1 LALKDTKDTCDGEM
15 TVPFVAVTMEGG
27 CCANP
32 DQPEG
37 QLPMTAPMIAGQ
49 ILHFKG
55 RCGGGAEMIRGRHP
69 PFVTLNLFQG
79 LTFSQPQNWQFRRIS
94 GQTFAP
100 CSFRYRHSPNQ
111 GAISE

>member
-1 LALKDTKDTCDGEM
+1 M

-55 RCGGGAEMIRGRHP
+55 GWGAPEMVSARHPPVVTLHSSSSIRHP
-69 PFVTLNLFQG
+69 PFVTLEPKACRAQLFQG
-79 LTFSQPQNWQFRRIS
+79 LTFDVKIDTL
-94 GQTFAP
+94 G
-100 CSFRYRHSPNQ
+100 
-111 GAISE
+111 E

>member
-1 LALKDTKDTCDGEM
+1 MALKDTKGTCGDEM
-15 TVPFVAVTMEGG
+15 IVPFVALSVEGG

-55 RCGGGAEMIRGRHP
+55 GWGAMTIGQAGHNQMRH
-69 PFVTLNLFQG
+69 
-79 LTFSQPQNWQFRRIS
+79 FSVDKIHANCHQM
-94 GQTFAP
+94 
-100 CSFRYRHSPNQ
+100 
-111 GAISE
+111 

>member
-1 LALKDTKDTCDGEM
+1 MWGTDLALKDTKDTCGDEM
-15 TVPFVAVTMEGG
+15 IVPFVALSVEGG

-55 RCGGGAEMIRGRHP
+55 GSLP
-69 PFVTLNLFQG
+69 L
-79 LTFSQPQNWQFRRIS
+79 
-94 GQTFAP
+94 
-100 CSFRYRHSPNQ
+100 
-111 GAISE
+111 

>member
-1 LALKDTKDTCDGEM
+1 LALKDTKDTCDDEM
-15 TVPFVAVTMEGG
+15 IVAFVAVTMEGG

-55 RCGGGAEMIRGRHP
+55 GGGGAGMISARHP
-69 PFVTLNLFQG
+69 PFVTLQ
-79 LTFSQPQNWQFRRIS
+79 S
-94 GQTFAP
+94 
-100 CSFRYRHSPNQ
+100 SP
-111 GAISE
+111 